1 MNIYICEDSIEQ
13 LNHVKKII
21 SNYIM
26 IEQLDMTLALATTNP
41 YELLEKVD
49 QSNDIGIY
57 FLDIDLSSDINGVQL
72 AQKIREKDALGHIIF
87 ITSHSELSYL
97 TFKYKVSALD
107 FIIKDDIAM
116 LDHSIRECIDVCQK
130 RLSAVI
136 EREKVDKLEIK
147 SGSQKLF
154 INYDD
159 IIFFESSPNPHR
171 IILHLKHRRLEF
183 YGNLKE
189 YDDLDERFFRCHQSY
204 IINIEHI
211 TSIDKKNRL
220 VHFINGETCYIS
232 SRKINKIPTIN

>member
-1 MNIYICEDSIEQ
+1 MNIYICEDSVEQ
-13 LNHVKKII
+13 LNHVKKVIA
-21 SNYIM
+21 NHIM
-26 IEQLDMTLALATTNP
+26 IEQLDMTLALATNDP
-41 YELLEKVD
+41 YELLEKVNA
-49 QSNDIGIY
+49 SNDIGIY

-72 AQKIREKDALGHIIF
+72 AQKIRDVDALGHIIF
-87 ITSHSELSYL
+87 ITSHSELTYL

-107 FIIKDDIAM
+107 FIIKDDVTS

-130 RLSAVI
+130 RLSAII
-136 EREKVDKLEIK
+136 ERDKVDKLEVK

-171 IILHLKHRRLEF
+171 IILHLVNRRLEF

-204 IINIEHI
+204 IVNVDYIQ
-211 TSIDKKNRL
+211 SIDKKNRL
-220 VHFINGETCYIS
+220 IHFTNGESCYIS
-232 SRKINKIPTIN
+232 SRKINKLPK

>member
-13 LNHVKKII
+13 LNHVKKVIA
-21 SNYIM
+21 NYIM

-41 YELLEKVD
+41 YELIAKVEN
-49 QSNDIGIY
+49 SNDIGIY

-72 AQKIREKDALGHIIF
+72 AQKIREFDALGHIIF
-87 ITSHSELSYL
+87 ITSHSELTYL

-107 FIIKDDIAM
+107 FIIKDDITQ
-116 LDHSIRECIDVCQK
+116 LDHSIRECLEVCQK
-130 RLSAVI
+130 RLQSII
-136 EREKVDKLEIK
+136 EREKIDKLEIK

-171 IILHLKHRRLEF
+171 IILHLVNRRLEF

-189 YDDLDERFFRCHQSY
+189 YDDLDDRFFRCHQSY
-204 IINIEHI
+204 IINVDHI

-220 VHFINGETCYIS
+220 VHFHNGETCYIS
-232 SRKINKIPTIN
+232 SRKINKLPR